1 MGTVVRL
8 PRTLATFALA
18 ILVAS
23 VVLLIAGFSE
33 SNARQDSNRGIT
45 SLPYDGPYV
54 RSILDGRVDDR
65 FNELNTAAWALRAA
79 GRPEEAEALFRFFAD
94 CNTQRLITN
103 DGACR
108 DETVRGA
115 IAKGRVL
122 NPRFDESWP
131 VPSAIEP
138 AVTRALSFRLPD
150 EALLRASTSENSW
163 RSRRFDSPGVLRYSN
178 PEGAHLFVAAQ
189 NGSSWVI
196 ARFQAQLVLDLE
208 GGSTVELSCDS
219 DNPFPFATR
228 AIAPQEQTTAY
239 CRPPDGAPLEA
250 LIAAF
255 RALPDDG
262 APPVRVAQFELHNP
276 YVRIVSGG
284 DPSAPEFTVAPLRA
298 VWHEARNQE
307 TMLREARLPRELAAL
322 DCAQRGDCRS
332 RFGSI
337 ALEWSELFFAH
348 LAVVP
353 IWFGALLGVILG
365 GFVRSSLKVGAA
377 LSIALVAAAAV
388 GAVWLFSSASS
399 GGGDNGFA
407 LMGAGAIIF
416 GGGFVLVFALPAF
429 FAALLLMRL
438 FRD

>member
-1 MGTVVRL
+1 VRL
-8 PRTLATFALA
+8 PRTLAIFALA

-23 VVLLIAGFSE
+23 VVLLIAGFNE
-33 SNARQDSNRGIT
+33 SNARQNSDRGIT
-45 SLPYDGPYV
+45 SLPHDSPYV
-54 RSILDGRVDDR
+54 LSILDGRVDDR
-65 FNELNTAAWALRAA
+65 FNEVNAAAWTLRAA
-79 GRPEEAEALFRFFAD
+79 GRPEEAQALFRFFVD
-94 CNTQRLITN
+94 CNAQRLIAN

-115 IAKGRVL
+115 IAKGRVP
-122 NPRFDESWP
+122 NPRLDQSWP

-138 AVTRALSFRLPD
+138 AVARALSFRLPD
-150 EALLRASTSENSW
+150 EALLLASASENSW
-163 RSRRFDSPGVLRYSN
+163 GNRRFDSPGVVRYSN

-189 NGSSWVI
+189 NGSPWVI
-196 ARFQAQLVLDLE
+196 ARFQARLVLDLE
-208 GGSTVELSCDS
+208 SGSTVELACDS

-228 AIAPQEQTTAY
+228 AIAPQEQSTAH
-239 CRPPDGAPLEA
+239 CRPPNGTPLEA

-262 APPVRVAQFELHNP
+262 VPPVRVTQFELHNP

-284 DPSAPEFTVAPLRA
+284 DPSAPEFTVTPHGTLWRD
-298 VWHEARNQE
+298 ARDQE
-307 TMLREARLPRELAAL
+307 TMMREVQLPRELAAL
-322 DCAQRGDCRS
+322 DCAERGDCRS

-337 ALEWSELFFAH
+337 ALELSELIFGH

-353 IWFGALLGVILG
+353 IWFGALLGMVLG

-377 LSIALVAAAAV
+377 LSIALVAVGAV

-399 GGGDNGFA
+399 GRGDNGFA

-416 GGGFVLVFALPAF
+416 GGGFVLAFALPAF